1 MLLLS
6 GGAFAI
12 RWRNRRMK
20 AGTLKLKVWIV
31 APTALAMLVGLA
43 IYGAYE
49 YQEFN
54 EESLHRM
61 LNSTEHARGEWNR
74 NVASEVNLLQA
85 QIDHIA
91 RNPAM
96 LKAWR
101 NRDLPSLIALAQP
114 AYEQVKRKYRI
125 THFYFM
131 APDRTIFLRVHQPDR
146 RGDLIDRST
155 LLTAERTGEDSWGVE
170 LGPLGTFTLRYVR
183 PWKQNGKTT
192 GYLELGMEIE
202 HLAGQ
207 LARNMNLDIMTV
219 IRKEY
224 TTREKF
230 EAGRQAF
237 GFVGQWDAYRDFVV
251 AHQTT
256 PGLPKEVAHWLEH
269 DHNPATG
276 SEAFNARQGEKRFT
290 CGAIHL
296 PDATGRGVG
305 DLIVMRDV
313 TVEAGAAWS
322 ALLLNLGL
330 TIVLLGGLLVL
341 LWSVTGTAERQLG
354 AAFAQ
359 LRESEEHLGATLRSI
374 GDGVI
379 STDAAGNVN
388 SLNTVAEAL
397 TGWTRAEAQGRP
409 IAEVFHIVNAQTR
422 AEAQNPVHRALAEGR
437 IIGLANHTALIARDG
452 TERKIADSCA
462 PIRSAEGRITGAV
475 LVFRDVTEE
484 YRIGEA
490 LRESEERFRILNDNL
505 SVGVAMIGPDMGI
518 LAINPRIRQ
527 WFPRTD
533 PTGHQPCYDAFNG
546 PPRNEPCT
554 GCPVVKTL
562 RDGQLHVFE
571 REVSTCDGI
580 RVIWITSTAITD
592 RDGNVTAV
600 IEMIDDITER
610 KQAEKELW
618 QKTYDL
624 GERAKELN
632 CLYGISKLVETPNIS
647 LNEII
652 QGVVD
657 SIPPSWQYPE
667 IACSR
672 ILMNGNE
679 YRTRNFK
686 ETGWKQSGAIS
697 IHGEQAGALEVFY
710 LEEMPE
716 IYEGPFL
723 KEERCLIDAVA
734 ETLGRV
740 AEHKRAEEALR
751 QSEEKYRTI
760 LENIEDGYYEVDLA
774 GNLTFFNDSVC
785 RFLGYSRDE
794 LMGVNNPMYTDPEN
808 SKKLFQEFNKVYKT
822 GEPVKEFNWEVI
834 REDGTKRFGE
844 VSISLIKDSKGQPIG
859 FRGIARDITE
869 RKQAEAE
876 KAEFERQNRQ
886 LQKAE
891 SLGRMA
897 GAIAHHFNNQLG
909 VVIGNLEL
917 AMMELPQGARPR
929 ANITSAMK
937 ASNKAAEMSGL
948 MLTYLGQSFDKSE
961 LLDLSEICRRS
972 LPLLQAV
979 MPGNVALETDLPSPG
994 PAISTNTNYI
1004 QQVMTNLITNAREA
1018 IGEGRGTINLS
1029 VKKVFAANI
1038 PAMHR
1043 FPLDWQPQDNAYACL
1058 EVADEGCG
1066 IEDKDIE
1073 KLFDPFFSSKFTG
1086 RGMGLAV
1093 VMGIVRTY
1101 KGVVTVESE
1110 PGRGSTFRVFL
1121 PVSGEE
1127 VLRQPEKA

>member
-1 MLLLS
+1 MKPNHRKRMALIVAAAAFLMLAGLGWQAAEWRAKSTDAEMRERLLQKVVEIANIVNPELARKLTFTAADKNTPAFEQLREQMTAYGKAMPLHCSYSMVLREGKIFFGPETTSESDPIASPPGTEYKQPPAEAIQIFKDKRPVTVGPVTDEFGMLVSALAPVLDPHTGEILMVVGLDMLAGDWQARLNAARRGPLLGTLAMMLLLS
-6 GGAFAI
+6 GGAVAI
-12 RWRNRRMK
+12 RRRNRRMK

-31 APTALAMLVGLA
+31 APTALAILVGLA

-49 YQEFN
+49 YQEFD
-54 EESLHRM
+54 EESLHGM
-61 LNSTEHARGEWNR
+61 LLSVEHARGEWNR
-74 NVASEVNLLQA
+74 NVASEVNLLKA

-96 LKAWR
+96 LKAWQ

-114 AYEQVKRKYRI
+114 AYEQLKRKYRI

-155 LLTAERTGEDSWGVE
+155 LLAAERTGEDSWGVE

-207 LARNMNLDIMTV
+207 LARNMNLDVMTV

-224 TTREKF
+224 ITREKF

-251 AHQTT
+251 AHQTIAD
-256 PGLPKEVAHWLEH
+256 LPREVAHWLEH
-269 DHNPATG
+269 DYNQATG
-276 SEAFNARQGEKRFT
+276 SEVFSARQGEKRFA

-296 PDATGRGVG
+296 PDATGRGVA

-313 TVEAGAAWS
+313 TVEAGAAWN

-330 TIVLLGGLLVL
+330 VIVLFGGLLVL

-359 LRESEEHLGATLRSI
+359 LRESEEYLGATLRSI

-379 STDAAGNVN
+379 STDVAGNVN
-388 SLNTVAEAL
+388 SLNAVAEAL

-484 YRIGEA
+484 YRMGEA

-533 PTGHQPCYDAFNG
+533 PTGHQPCYDAFNV

-562 RDGQLHVFE
+562 RDGQIHVFE

-610 KQAEKELW
+610 K
-618 QKTYDL
+618 
-624 GERAKELN
+624 
-632 CLYGISKLVETPNIS
+632 
-647 LNEII
+647 
-652 QGVVD
+652 
-657 SIPPSWQYPE
+657 
-667 IACSR
+667 
-672 ILMNGNE
+672 
-679 YRTRNFK
+679 
-686 ETGWKQSGAIS
+686 
-697 IHGEQAGALEVFY
+697 
-710 LEEMPE
+710 
-716 IYEGPFL
+716 
-723 KEERCLIDAVA
+723 
-734 ETLGRV
+734 
-740 AEHKRAEEALR
+740 RAEEALR
-751 QSEEKYRTI
+751 ESEEKYRTI

-785 RFLGYSRDE
+785 RILGYSRDE

-808 SKKLFQEFNKVYKT
+808 SKKLFQAFNKVYRT

-834 REDGTKRFGE
+834 RKDGTKRFGE
-844 VSISLIKDSKGQPIG
+844 VSISLIKNSEGNPIG
-859 FRGIARDITE
+859 FRGIARDIT
-869 RKQAEAE
+869 
-876 KAEFERQNRQ
+876 
-886 LQKAE
+886 
-891 SLGRMA
+891 
-897 GAIAHHFNNQLG
+897 
-909 VVIGNLEL
+909 
-917 AMMELPQGARPR
+917 
-929 ANITSAMK
+929 
-937 ASNKAAEMSGL
+937 
-948 MLTYLGQSFDKSE
+948 
-961 LLDLSEICRRS
+961 
-972 LPLLQAV
+972 
-979 MPGNVALETDLPSPG
+979 
-994 PAISTNTNYI
+994 
-1004 QQVMTNLITNAREA
+1004 
-1018 IGEGRGTINLS
+1018 
-1029 VKKVFAANI
+1029 
-1038 PAMHR
+1038 
-1043 FPLDWQPQDNAYACL
+1043 
-1058 EVADEGCG
+1058 
-1066 IEDKDIE
+1066 
-1073 KLFDPFFSSKFTG
+1073 
-1086 RGMGLAV
+1086 
-1093 VMGIVRTY
+1093 
-1101 KGVVTVESE
+1101 
-1110 PGRGSTFRVFL
+1110 
-1121 PVSGEE
+1121 
-1127 VLRQPEKA
+1127 